1 MFEPLPNALASFMI
15 GLAFRVSKPI
25 YVCQSGLLSAEKGP
39 VLNPI
44 SIGLLFIG
52 KRGFKLL
59 LRLSRINTSGACPSA
74 MEECP
79 LQFDFRRCRDKG
91 SVGADFSRSCAEV
104 FQRLA

>member
-1 MFEPLPNALASFMI
+1 MFEPFPNALASFKI

-25 YVCQSGLLSAEKGP
+25 YVCQSGQLSAEKGP

-59 LRLSRINTSGACPSA
+59 LRLSRINTSGACPNGRMSFA
-74 MEECP
+74 IR
-79 LQFDFRRCRDKG
+79 FSRSRDKG

-104 FQRLA
+104 FQRLI